1 MKKYKHVFWDWN
13 GTILDDV
20 ELCVRVINRLK
31 AARGQ
36 PPVTVERY
44 RAVFGF
50 PVKDYYRDIGF
61 DFSKESF
68 EKVGKEWMDGYEK
81 EKYTC
86 GLRAGVAE
94 VLEKLSAAG
103 TGQSVLSAYSQ
114 DFLTETVGHYGLSR
128 YFTRLCGLDNI
139 YAPGKVALGLKL
151 MAELGHQ
158 RGETLLIGDTQH
170 DLETARAIGA
180 DCVLLAG
187 GHQNRERLEKAGAVV
202 LAGAGELFAPGAGH
216 F

>member
-1 MKKYKHVFWDWN
+1 MKNYKHVIWDWN

-20 ELCVRVINRLK
+20 ELCVQVINRLK
-31 AARGQ
+31 VARGQ
-36 PPVTVERY
+36 PPITVERY

-50 PVKDYYRDIGF
+50 PVKDYYRDVGF
-61 DFSKESF
+61 DFSKEPF

-94 VLEKLSAAG
+94 VLGKIYSSG

-114 DFLTETVGHYGLSR
+114 DFLAEAVGHYGLSK
-128 YFTRLCGLDNI
+128 YFTRLRGLDNI
-139 YAPGKVALGLKL
+139 YAPSKVALGKKL
-151 MAELGHQ
+151 MAELGHKK
-158 RGETLLIGDTQH
+158 GETLMIGDTEH

-187 GHQNRERLEKAGAVV
+187 GHQSRERLEKAGALV
-202 LAGAGELFAPGAGH
+202 LSGAKDLLSL
-216 F
+216 